1 MAKIQQT
8 CLLVKL
14 LQISFC
20 QTATDCRNH
29 VFFCFFL
36 SEVQHVESS
45 FQHVYISLKLM
56 FKSVLFIAIADL
68 L

>member
-29 VFFCFFL
+29 MCFVF
-36 SEVQHVESS
+36 SERGSTCGE
-45 FQHVYISLKLM
+45 
-56 FKSVLFIAIADL
+56 LFSACL
-68 L
+68 Y

>member
-29 VFFCFFL
+29 MCFVFL

-45 FQHVYISLKLM
+45 FQHVYISLKCM